1 MTPFTPQQTRRY
13 QYIEIRHVSE
23 SLSGKTHIWKVFNCR
38 GGYQLGLIVYRN
50 GWRQY
55 VFEPDD
61 ATEYSAGCLDDIS
74 AFMKG
79 CGSSHA

>member
-1 MTPFTPQQTRRY
+1 MAFDAQQTRRY
-13 QYIEIRHVSE
+13 QYIEIRHHGDSP
-23 SLSGKTHIWKVFNCR
+23 SGKTHIWKVYNR
-38 GGYQLGLIVYRN
+38 SGGYVLGWIAYRP

-74 AFMKG
+74 AFMGEAK
-79 CGSSHA
+79 